1 MKKLIIVFSHK
12 LTDLQEKDAVN
23 SLSVGDFVYLPKS
36 LQRIWSNIDPQK
48 DDTDEEVSLI
58 LNWVLENA
66 SSKDIVLVQG
76 EPGAAYSLVKLLK
89 EKKLTV
95 VYSTTKRE
103 AFEIKDSDGSISII
117 HKIRHVRYREY

>member
-12 LTDLQEKDAVN
+12 LTDLQKKDAKN
-23 SLSVGDFVYLPKS
+23 SLSAENFVYLPKG
-36 LQRIWSNIDPQK
+36 LQQIWSNIDPYK
-48 DDTDEEVSLI
+48 DDIDEEIFSI

-66 SSKDIVLVQG
+66 SQKDIVLVQG
-76 EPGAAYSLVKLLK
+76 EPGATYSLVKLLK

-103 AFEIKDSDGSISII
+103 AFEIKNSDGSISIV
-117 HKIRHVRYREY
+117 HKIKHVRYREY